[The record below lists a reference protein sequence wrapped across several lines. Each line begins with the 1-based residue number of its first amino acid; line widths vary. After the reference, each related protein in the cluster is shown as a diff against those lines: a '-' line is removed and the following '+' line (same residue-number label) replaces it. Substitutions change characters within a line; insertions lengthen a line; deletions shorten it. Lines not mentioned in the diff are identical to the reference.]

1 VANNSESYTVAHA
14 RLALASARKF
24 NIPEKIEEWKAN
36 LAAMGVEESEQSK
49 SLSDGT
55 QSAVPAAPSMDDRV
69 DELFES
75 RPYMRRLLNAD
86 QIKRKLKELDDQP
99 YTVRTDLKPKD
110 GLITVATV
118 LVNEDL
124 VNGEFYTRVF
134 PGALSEQEIIF
145 EFFKESPRGFNPSE
159 IAVDAVQIFRVS

>member
-1 VANNSESYTVAHA
+1 MADSYAIAHA

-24 NIPEKIEEWKAN
+24 NIPEKIEEWKAR
-36 LAAMGVEESEQSK
+36 LAAMGVEEDEQSK
-49 SLSDGT
+49 ALSKGT
-55 QSAVPAAPSMDDRV
+55 ESEVPAVLTMDDRV
-69 DELFES
+69 DELFEA
-75 RPYMRRLLNAD
+75 RPYMKRLLNAD
-86 QIKRKLKELDDQP
+86 QIKRKLEELDDQP

-124 VNGEFYTRVF
+124 VNKEFYTRVF

-145 EFFKESPRGFNPSE
+145 EFFKETPRGFNPAE
-159 IAVDAVQIFRVS
+159 TTVDTVQIIRVG